1 MTLSSAQRLLRR
13 FRRETKGS
21 ATVEFAILMPLF
33 FMFLT
38 STVELGM
45 IILRQS
51 QLERALDI
59 AVRDIRLTTGAAPQ
73 HDVVR
78 DQICDIS
85 GFIDNCA
92 TSLRLE
98 MVQLDPFA
106 WQAVDEQPDCISK
119 PEEILPV
126 RGFSST
132 GESNDLMLIRACMR
146 FKPIFSGW
154 GFGED
159 LENGDP
165 EGLVSLVA
173 VSAFVQE
180 PR

>member
-1 MTLSSAQRLLRR
+1 MILSSAWRLLRR
-13 FRRETKGS
+13 FRSQTD
-21 ATVEFAILMPLF
+21 AVVTVEFAILMPLY

-38 STVELGM
+38 STVDLGLV
-45 IILRQS
+45 ILRQS
-51 QLERALDI
+51 QLERAVDVV
-59 AVRDIRLTTGAAPQ
+59 VRDIRLNTAANLE

-78 DQICDIS
+78 DNICAVS

-106 WQAVDEQPDCISK
+106 WTGVNPKPECTSS
-119 PEEILPV
+119 PEEIQPVLELPKN
-126 RGFSST
+126 RQ
-132 GESNDLMLIRACMR
+132 SNDLMLIRACMS
-146 FKPIFSGW
+146 FKPLFIGW
-154 GFGED
+154 GLGED
-159 LENGDP
+159 IAND

-173 VSAFVQE
+173 ISAFVQE

>member
-1 MTLSSAQRLLRR
+1 MIFSSAQRLLRR
-13 FRRETKGS
+13 FRSDTD
-21 ATVEFAILMPLF
+21 ATVTVEFAILMPLF

-45 IILRQS
+45 VVLRQS

-59 AVRDIRLTTGAAPQ
+59 VVRDIRLHTGSAPQ
-73 HDVVR
+73 HDTVR
-78 DQICDIS
+78 DQICKTS
-85 GFIDNCA
+85 GFIDNCS

-106 WQAVDEQPDCISK
+106 WTGVNEQPDCISK
-119 PEEILPV
+119 PEEMLPV
-126 RGFSST
+126 RGFSNT
-132 GESNDLMLIRACMR
+132 GASNDLMLIRACMR
-146 FKPIFSGW
+146 FKPLFSGW
-154 GFGED
+154 GFGES
-159 LENGDP
+159 LSTADP